1 MNNKYLRSRMYR
13 IFLSLFTKLM
23 TVIFKKDGGQ
33 RHLLQWSSKSLE
45 TAPTFVSHN
54 WKNNI
59 NR

>member
-1 MNNKYLRSRMYR
+1 
-13 IFLSLFTKLM
+13 M

>member
-1 MNNKYLRSRMYR
+1 LIISAAKIITKDKNSIK
-13 IFLSLFTKLM
+13 FTKLM

-54 WKNNI
+54 
-59 NR
+59 